1 MRHAKRA
8 ERRTMDLD
16 LDFVRSRFPAL
27 AGDWTFFDNAGGS
40 QTLEP
45 VTRRIVEYL
54 HGSDVQHGASYAVS
68 RLAEERVAA
77 GVAAVAGYM
86 GAPSPGSVIMGP
98 SSSMLLRLL
107 SESLRATLRPG
118 DEIIV
123 TNCDHEAN
131 IGPWR
136 ELAEHGAT
144 VKTWRIDPDSLALQA
159 EDLEKLLTERTRLVA
174 FTHCSNLL
182 GGIHPV
188 RQFADIIHAAGA
200 LVCVDGVAYAPHRSI
215 DVEALDVDLYVFSGY
230 KAYGPHVAAMYG
242 RGELLRELPGTN
254 HFFIDEGDVPY
265 KFQPGGPNYEL
276 SYGMLGLA
284 DYLGDFAEV
293 HGRQELVG
301 SVPESASFATELI
314 AAHEEEL
321 AGRLLDFLETKSRV
335 RVVGH
340 STADRAL
347 RVPTISFVHEG
358 MRSNAIVEAVDPH
371 KIGIRHG
378 DFYARRLVEDLG
390 LAEKGGVVRVSMVH
404 YNTLSEVDRLIA
416 ALDPLL

>member
-1 MRHAKRA
+1 
-8 ERRTMDLD
+8 MDLN
-16 LDFVRSRFPAL
+16 LDFVRSRFPGL
-27 AGDWTFFDNAGGS
+27 AGEWIFFDNAGGS

-54 HGSDVQHGASYAVS
+54 HESDVQHGASYAVS

-77 GVAAVAGYM
+77 GVAAVAGYL
-86 GAPSPGSVIMGP
+86 GAPSPESVIMGP

-107 SESLRATLRPG
+107 AESFAKTLRPG

-144 VKTWRIDPDSLALQA
+144 VKAWRVDPDSLALRA

-174 FTHCSNLL
+174 FTHCSNVL

-188 RQFADIIHAAGA
+188 RQFADLAHAAGA
-200 LVCVDGVAYAPHRSI
+200 LVCVDGVAFAPHRRI
-215 DVEALDVDLYVFSGY
+215 DVEALDVDFYVFSGY
-230 KAYGPHVAAMYG
+230 KVYGPHVAALYG
-242 RGELLRELPGTN
+242 REALLRELPGTN
-254 HFFIDEGDVPY
+254 HFFIDENDVPY

-276 SYGMLGLA
+276 CHGMLGLA
-284 DYLGDFAEV
+284 DYLGEFVEV
-293 HGRQELVG
+293 HGRKDLAGNVSQ
-301 SVPESASFATELI
+301 SAAFATELI
-314 AAHEEEL
+314 AAHEEDL
-321 AGRLLDFLETKSRV
+321 AGRLLDFLETKSEV
-335 RVVGH
+335 RVIGH
-340 STADRAL
+340 STPDRAL
-347 RVPTISFVHEG
+347 RVPTLSFVHESK
-358 MRSNAIVEAVDPH
+358 RSDAIVEAVDPH
-371 KIGIRHG
+371 RIGIRHG

-404 YNTLSEVDRLIA
+404 YNTLPEVDRLIA
-416 ALDPLL
+416 ALEPLL